1 MRQAPPKG
9 FTLLEVT
16 VILVLLAVAAAVV
29 APLFRRPEAPNESLG
44 GVLAGAREIAV
55 RRAESVTL
63 TVDRNGAWRLTP
75 GTDTTTIAHGSL
87 GPASQSARIRVTPLG
102 ACFSEGPG
110 AANWDAI
117 ACAATGSRTR

>member
-1 MRQAPPKG
+1 MRQG

-29 APLFRRPEAPNESLG
+29 APVFRGATEPNDDLRG
-44 GVLAGAREIAV
+44 ILAGARELSV
-55 RRAESVTL
+55 RRAESLTL
-63 TVDRNGAWRLTP
+63 QVDPRGAWRLTP
-75 GTDTTTIAHGSL
+75 TTDTTTL
-87 GPASQSARIRVTPLG
+87 ASGTLSATSRATRIRVTPLG